1 MSEESRRQFFAHLV
15 SRADRHVPPR
25 VDGAVRIELATDR
38 GPERWTVIM
47 RGVEVTV
54 TRAETDAD
62 AEMLLS
68 AALFD
73 RLTRGESS
81 ALSAAL
87 RNEITFA
94 GDLELLRVFSRFFP
108 SPPGVIDTRT
118 AYRCPLTDA
127 PSS

>member
-1 MSEESRRQFFAHLV
+1 MSEESRRQFFACLV
-15 SRADRHVPPR
+15 SRADRYVPPR

-47 RGVEVTV
+47 RGAEVTV
-54 TRAETDAD
+54 TRAETDVD

-108 SPPGVIDTRT
+108 SPP
-118 AYRCPLTDA
+118 A
-127 PSS
+127 SSTLARPIGAH